1 LSILA
6 TITRIEQRPLL
17 FGLFGAVFGLSSIVG
32 PLLGMSDQSVQ
43 CSSVLI
49 YLTGGA
55 FTDHVSWRWCFY
67 INLPFGGITVGT
79 ILLFI
84 KPEHS
89 IAPLDNPIPAWKR
102 MLKLDWIGTVLCLGM
117 VTSLLLPLQWGG
129 VTKAWTDKSVI
140 ACFVVVRHP
149 EFECTFPGI
158 LIPRPSSSPFLSY
171 LSSAGNGTW
180 VKTPTCP

>member
-1 LSILA
+1 MSILA
-6 TITRIEQRPLL
+6 AITRLEQRPLL

-32 PLLGMSDQSVQ
+32 PLLGMSDPSVD
-43 CSSVLI
+43 SNSVLI
-49 YLTGGA
+49 YPTGGA

-102 MLKLDWIGTVLCLGM
+102 MLKLDWIGTILCLGM

-140 ACFVVVRHP
+140 ACFVVVRLL
-149 EFECTFPGI
+149 EFECTSPGI
-158 LIPRPSSSPFLSY
+158 LNSVLFLVRRSHR
-171 LSSAGNGTW
+171 LFHRLGMVHG
-180 VKTPTCP
+180 